1 LIEKTFLFELCR
13 YVELNPVRAKM
24 LTHPAEWPWSS
35 YAAHAGLMP
44 LDQCPG
50 WLDVAGLHG
59 FLLGKTPASAAD
71 HRRAAQRYAT
81 LVASAPDVRLWEEG
95 LRQQIYLGDDEFIA
109 RMQAQAAHLE
119 SKHGRLSEIPTAQR
133 RQPRTIKQWLKA
145 ADSREQGIHNAHVQG
160 AHTMSA
166 IATEFGLSV
175 SRIGRLIASFE
186 AKGKT

>member
-1 LIEKTFLFELCR
+1 M
-13 YVELNPVRAKM
+13 A
-24 LTHPAEWPWSS
+24 
-35 YAAHAGLMP
+35 
-44 LDQCPG
+44 
-50 WLDVAGLHG
+50 
-59 FLLGKTPASAAD
+59 LLASCNSETK
-71 HRRAAQRYAT
+71 AAQ
-81 LVASAPDVRLWEEG
+81 
-95 LRQQIYLGDDEFIA
+95 LG
-109 RMQAQAAHLE
+109 

-175 SRIGRLIASFE
+175 SRISRLIASFE